1 MEKINI
7 KDSINLY
14 HLKATKFK
22 TFAISFYFQRPL
34 CEEEIS
40 LNALIP
46 YILKQGS
53 ANYPDNETISK
64 TLEGLYGGIFDCS
77 VRKKGDSQLMGLSFE
92 FVSPAFIREENYKE
106 KVLDFVFDV
115 VFNPITVDGAF
126 KDEYVER
133 EKQNQID
140 YIKGII
146 NDKKEYAS
154 ARCVEEMF
162 KGEAYALYS
171 GGTVEGIT
179 AADKKSLYNQYKK
192 LLCESPV
199 DVFVSGDIDTDE
211 IVSRLGKLERNNPH
225 GRYPVFSA
233 KKHSGDIRRIS
244 DKMNVSQGKLCMGFV
259 TNVEDGTDEAVAL
272 TVFNS
277 IFGSGAHSKLF
288 NNVRE
293 KLSLCYYAA
302 SRLNKNKGTM
312 VVSSGVEFRNFD
324 KAYDEILVQL
334 ENMKQG
340 KIEEWEM
347 TAAKS
352 ALTGVLRSYSDN
364 PVSTEEH
371 YLNNA
376 LSGKT
381 MTVEEFAEKINKV
394 TLEEVV
400 AVANKIELDTVYRLE
415 GKE

>member
-14 HLKATKFK
+14 SLKETKFK
-22 TFAISFYFQRPL
+22 TFAISFFFQRPL
-34 CEEEIS
+34 CEEELS
-40 LNALIP
+40 LNALVP

-53 ANYPDNETISK
+53 AKYPDNETISK
-64 TLEGLYGGIFDCS
+64 TLEELYGGIFDCS
-77 VRKKGDSQLMGLSFE
+77 VRKKGESQLIGLSFE
-92 FVSPAFIREENYKE
+92 FVSPSYIKEENYKE

-115 VFNPITVDGAF
+115 VFNPLVGDGSF
-126 KDEYVER
+126 SEEYVER

-154 ARCVEEMF
+154 VRCTEEMF
-162 KGEAYALYS
+162 KGEAYSLYS
-171 GGTVEGIT
+171 GGTVKGISE
-179 AADKKSLYNQYKK
+179 ADGKKLYAQYKK
-192 LLCESPV
+192 IVTESPL
-199 DVFVSGDIDTDE
+199 DVFVSGNIETGE
-211 IVSRLGKLERNNPH
+211 IEERLKVLERNNPH
-225 GRYPVFSA
+225 GRFPVFSA
-233 KKHSGDIRRIS
+233 KKHDGEVKRVSE
-244 DKMNVSQGKLCMGFV
+244 KMNVSQGKLCMGFV
-259 TNVEDGTDEAVAL
+259 TNVKDGGDEAVAL

-302 SRLNKNKGTM
+302 SRLNKNKGIMT
-312 VVSSGVEFRNFD
+312 VSSGVEFENFD

-334 ENMKQG
+334 ENMRQG

-347 TAAKS
+347 IAAKS
-352 ALTGVLRSYSDN
+352 ALTGVLRAYSDN
-364 PVSTEEH
+364 PVSTEEY

-376 LSGKT
+376 LTGKT
-381 MTVEEFAEKINKV
+381 MTVEEFAEKINNVKV
-394 TLEEVV
+394 EEII

-415 GKE
+415 GNK